1 MVLLAK
7 SLLTALM
14 LTASSNSSFAS
25 DLDIHLSDSI
35 AVDKFREMMAVSAS
49 INTVKNT
56 TICQAMMRF
65 IDQSQPSGDFDKEKF
80 RLACMAYGFI
90 TKWHQDFPEQ
100 VSETDDTKTV
110 SSTSSSEKRVHE
122 EVGKQSEPSKSSGD
136 FRSRHNARVLKTTES
151 TQTGSHPPLRGS
163 SGYE

>member
-25 DLDIHLSDSI
+25 DADIDVYIGSFPYPQV
-35 AVDKFREMMAVSAS
+35 AVDKNQAIGSGDDSLSGESETKENPSRAA

-56 TICQAMMRF
+56 TIIQAMRRF
-65 IDQSQPSGDFDKEKF
+65 MDQYQPS
-80 RLACMAYGFI
+80 
-90 TKWHQDFPEQ
+90 
-100 VSETDDTKTV
+100 
-110 SSTSSSEKRVHE
+110 
-122 EVGKQSEPSKSSGD
+122 
-136 FRSRHNARVLKTTES
+136 
-151 TQTGSHPPLRGS
+151 LRGS